1 MHKVPAATRVT
12 YNLRAA
18 AAAFL
23 HSQCYIGFGSL
34 HNPCFAARA
43 SFRSRSADSRRPYC

>member
-18 AAAFL
+18 AVAFL

-43 SFRSRSADSRRPYC
+43 SFRSRSTVSRHPYC